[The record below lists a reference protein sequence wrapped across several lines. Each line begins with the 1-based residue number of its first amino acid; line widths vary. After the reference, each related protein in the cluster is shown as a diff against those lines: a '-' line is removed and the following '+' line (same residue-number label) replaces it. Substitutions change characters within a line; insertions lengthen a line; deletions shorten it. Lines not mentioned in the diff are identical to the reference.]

1 MKNFIMDVLKLL
13 FKKDPV
19 TYTGMFIVVTSGV
32 VGYSFSISY
41 DANDKLAMTVETG
54 FSLIGTFFMTVG
66 VLILVLRAFNLL
78 KKHSLLFYGHG
89 LKKMNPKSPIE
100 SIPFYNRPS
109 TEPVLLKISD
119 SYNRQEVIDF
129 YNRYDSIVHE
139 RAFNSHV
146 IKNYVAALGG
156 FPYLFLIGSMFR
168 DAYDNQ
174 IGIMDFDRTK
184 NGGVWYELPA
194 YRDAKEPL
202 THELMY
208 QDGVSI
214 ENEIARLKEF
224 NEVAIALSYTFSIE
238 KNTIEENLRDK
249 TLYLKLSTGHGHDKL
264 CDAES
269 QGIVLKDLSSYIAAL
284 SGRDKKAHLYVSA
297 QSSVC
302 VNIGRMYMNNAH
314 GNLVLHNYD
323 HNDAS
328 NNWSICFSKGVVS

>member
-1 MKNFIMDVLKLL
+1 MDILKLL

-19 TYTGMFIVVTSGV
+19 TYIGMFIVVISGV
-32 VGYSFSISY
+32 VGYSFSFAY
-41 DANDKLAMTVETG
+41 DTNDSLILVAEPG
-54 FSLIGTFFMTVG
+54 FSLFGSMVMVVG
-66 VLILVLRAFNLL
+66 IIILVIRAFNLM

-89 LKKMNPKSPIE
+89 LKNMNPKSPIG
-100 SIPFYNRPS
+100 SIPFYNRP
-109 TEPVLLKISD
+109 TAEPVLLKISD
-119 SYNRQEVIDF
+119 SYNRQEVIEF

-168 DAYDNQ
+168 DAYDTH

-184 NGGVWYELPA
+184 NGGVWYELPT
-194 YRDAKEPL
+194 YRDDKELL

-208 QDGVSI
+208 QENVSI
-214 ENEIARLKEF
+214 DDEIARLKEF
-224 NEVAIALSYTFSIE
+224 DEVAIALSYTFSIE

-269 QGIVLKDLSSYIAAL
+269 QGIVLKELSSYIAVL
-284 SGRDKKAHLYVSA
+284 SGRDKKVHLYVSA
-297 QSSVC
+297 QSSIC
-302 VNIGRMYMNNAH
+302 INIGRTYMNNAH
-314 GNLVLHNYD
+314 GNLILHNYD
-323 HNDAS
+323 HKDEA
-328 NNWSICFSKGVVS
+328 NNWSISFIKGVVS